1 MERCDEF
8 YYQRKMRIVTT
19 EHVFLASR
27 SPKKNRQS
35 SLDREVYYL
44 DGNREEVVTYA
55 PPPGG
60 ATYSKLVS
68 PTLAR
73 KRGMSQ
79 EEEERFRASLG
90 NLCAALMKASQT
102 SLNKVGEKSIGQAP
116 TQQQVPAAA
125 IANYHVAYSRWDC
138 ARRKNIKIHQIC
150 MC

>member
-1 MERCDEF
+1 M
-8 YYQRKMRIVTT
+8 
-19 EHVFLASR
+19 
-27 SPKKNRQS
+27 
-35 SLDREVYYL
+35 
-44 DGNREEVVTYA
+44 TYA

-102 SLNKVGEKSIGQAP
+102 SLNKVGEKSIAP
-116 TQQQVPAAA
+116 TQQEVPAAG
-125 IANYHVAYSRWDC
+125 SRGDRPTHQNRDSRPTGPSTREYLPTKRLE
-138 ARRKNIKIHQIC
+138 RRTPSNPDVEKVKEKSY
-150 MC
+150 

>member
-1 MERCDEF
+1 M
-8 YYQRKMRIVTT
+8 TG
-19 EHVFLASR
+19 R

-68 PTLAR
+68 PSLAR

-102 SLNKVGEKSIGQAP
+102 SLNKVGEKSIAP
-116 TQQQVPAAA
+116 TQQQVPAAG
-125 IANYHVAYSRWDC
+125 SRGDRPTHQNRDSRPTGPSTREYLPTKRLE
-138 ARRKNIKIHQIC
+138 RRTPSNPDVEKVKEKSY
-150 MC
+150 